1 MLGLRCCGSY
11 QLYQY
16 AGNVPNPGL
25 TRGWQRNSSVRGP
38 DWIMGDGCHVMTP
51 DCVTML
57 LPPPPSQHLHNPI
70 FRGRSSVWTSAQ
82 KWGRENKLS
91 LSLLLLITSWHN
103 VGNKKI
109 WRALTVLLISWRK
122 NCTENDISNLSV
134 SLYFLFY
141 HLSNTDDNIDN
152 YSFSLHYTT
161 HYTMYYKLF
170 EKNNWIFYMKQI
182 FLPDVSFIS
191 QNISYSCRLKRRIY
205 QLNVV
210 NVSASVFLL
219 LTFLWWIYFN
229 LQSYSYC

>member
-1 MLGLRCCGSY
+1 
-11 QLYQY
+11 
-16 AGNVPNPGL
+16 
-25 TRGWQRNSSVRGP
+25 
-38 DWIMGDGCHVMTP
+38 MGDGCHVMTP

-141 HLSNTDDNIDN
+141 DLSNTDDNIDN

-161 HYTMYYKLF
+161 LHTILCTTNSSRKTIEY
-170 EKNNWIFYMKQI
+170 
-182 FLPDVSFIS
+182 FIS
-191 QNISYSCRLKRRIY
+191 RKY
-205 QLNVV
+205 
-210 NVSASVFLL
+210 FF
-219 LTFLWWIYFN
+219 LTFLSSHRIFLTLAASKGEYI
-229 LQSYSYC
+229 S